1 MFTPLEEKQ
10 IIKLNHRLSKD
21 IAIGLVASRHTS
33 SRLFQEFC
41 KEFTRL
47 VPKIK
52 ISKVDADPQDPPQ
65 ILIGSGLRY
74 QAIPSGYELQPF
86 LEALSTFESNSLK
99 IVEPVKILLKKNV
112 LPASLSI
119 FIAPQCTFCPQMV
132 QKLITLPMAD
142 ENLQLTIID
151 GTLFP
156 DMMETFQIRSV
167 PTIMLD
173 DQFRWSG
180 SVPFEELI
188 DAINTRDPLSLRPAS
203 LESIIKEGGAGRL
216 AGMMLEAEKLF
227 PAFYDVLTHN
237 KWPIRLGAM
246 VVMEEI
252 AGENPDLA
260 AEALS
265 PLWDRFHDAST
276 QIQGDIL
283 HVIGE
288 IGDPRSVAW
297 LETVL
302 SGNFDRE
309 VKEAAREAAAK
320 ICEGSSR
327 CTGGSRE
334 YPGKG
339 AR

>member
-10 IIKLNHRLSKD
+10 IIKLNHRLSND
-21 IAIGLVASRHTS
+21 LTIGLVVSRHTS
-33 SRLFQEFC
+33 SREFHEFC
-41 KEFTRL
+41 EELTRL

-52 ISKVDADPQDPPQ
+52 ISKVEADPQDPPQ
-65 ILIGSGLRY
+65 IVIGSGLRY
-74 QAIPSGYELQPF
+74 QAIPSGFELQPF
-86 LEALSTFESNSLK
+86 LEALSAFESNFLK
-99 IVEPVKILLKKNV
+99 IAEPVKILLKKNI

-119 FIAPQCTFCPQMV
+119 FIAPQCTVCPQMV
-132 QKLITLPMAD
+132 QKLITLPMVD

-156 DMMETFQIRSV
+156 DMVETFQIRSV
-167 PTIMLD
+167 PTILLD
-173 DQFRWSG
+173 DQFRWTG
-180 SVPFEELI
+180 SVPLEELI
-188 DAINTRDPLSLRPAS
+188 DAINTRDPLSLGPAS

-246 VVMEEI
+246 VVIEEI
-252 AGENPDLA
+252 AAENRDLA

-265 PLWDRFHDAST
+265 PLWDRFHEAAT

-283 HVIGE
+283 YVFGE
-288 IGDPRSVAW
+288 IGDTRSVAW

-309 VKEAAREAAAK
+309 VKEAAKEAVEK
-320 ICEGSSR
+320 I
-327 CTGGSRE
+327 TNTD
-334 YPGKG
+334 
-339 AR
+339 A

>member
-10 IIKLNHRLSKD
+10 IIKLNHQLSHD
-21 IAIGLVASRHTS
+21 ITIGLVASQHTS
-33 SRLFQEFC
+33 SKLFDEFC
-41 KEFTRL
+41 DDLTRL

-52 ISKVDADPQDPPQ
+52 ISRVAANPQDPPQ

-86 LEALSTFESNSLK
+86 LEALSAFESNSLE
-99 IVEPVKILLKKNV
+99 IAEPVKILLKKNI
-112 LPASLSI
+112 LPASLTI

-132 QKLITLPMAD
+132 QKLIALPMAD

-156 DMMETFQIRSV
+156 DMAETSRIRSV
-167 PTIMLD
+167 PTILLD
-173 DQFRWSG
+173 DQFRWTG
-180 SVPFEELI
+180 SVPLEELI
-188 DAINTRDPLSLRPAS
+188 DTIYTRDPMSLSPAS

-216 AGMMLEAEKLF
+216 AAMMLEAEKLF
-227 PAFYDVLTHN
+227 PAFYDALTHN

-246 VVMEEI
+246 VVIEEI

-265 PLWDRFHDAST
+265 PLWERFHEAPP

-283 HVIGE
+283 HVFGE

-309 VKEAAREAAAK
+309 VQEAAKEAAEK
-320 ICEGSSR
+320 ITDTGLVPKLRGS
-327 CTGGSRE
+327 
-334 YPGKG
+334 K
-339 AR
+339 